1 MLTLG
6 SLFSGIGGI
15 ELGFERTGRF
25 KTIWNCEIEPYPS
38 AVLEK
43 NFPGVKNYGDITKV
57 DWSGVERPDVLVGG
71 FPCQDISVA
80 GKGAGIKEG
89 TRSGLWSEYARA
101 VRELRPRYVIVE
113 NVSMLA
119 RRGLTRVLG
128 DLAALGYDAEW
139 FTIRASDVG
148 APHRR
153 ERLFIIAHRPE
164 QPGRDVCGQNSGDRK
179 REGSPGENKWEPI
192 PAAQIGDGID
202 AAFSQSKRCADEYD
216 SKDIRETVR
225 EGNIAWN
232 KVEGVD
238 AAHADLCGCG
248 AGGDNREE
256 RPLLSTEKR
265 SDAEGCE
272 ERSGRLARPVEDADA
287 PDTAG
292 VGLHPEENKRKLEG
306 KRQGELLAGEPG
318 GLGQADAPDPEGELR
333 CEGRQAGQLRRFP
346 EFKVFENIVG
356 VKDLFNRPDIP
367 EPLVRGV
374 NDGLPKGLDG
384 FIRKER
390 TKALGNAVVP
400 AVAEVIA
407 WRVVEME
414 ASK

>member
-1 MLTLG
+1 MFNDGPTAGRSSNILKLG

-25 KTIWNCEIEPYPS
+25 KTIWHCEIEPYPS

-43 NFPGVKNYGDITKV
+43 NFPGVVNYGDITKV
-57 DWSGVERPDVLVGG
+57 DWTRVERPDVIVGG

-80 GKGAGIKEG
+80 GRGAGIKEG

-101 VRELRPRYVIVE
+101 IRELQPRYVVVE
-113 NVSMLA
+113 NVPMLA

-128 DLAALGYDAEW
+128 DIAALGYDAEW

-153 ERLFIIAHRPE
+153 ERLFIIAHNPRE
-164 QPGRDVCGQNSGDRK
+164 RIQTGEISGGACKSLFCSDAGINKNKTGVIAHRDD
-179 REGSPGENKWEPI
+179 EPGEG
-192 PAAQIGDGID
+192 AGVRLD
-202 AAFSQSKRCADEYD
+202 AG
-216 SKDIRETVR
+216 
-225 EGNIAWN
+225 EGGQPPLCRDNA
-232 KVEGVD
+232 GVD

-248 AGGDNREE
+248 AGSDNREE
-256 RPLLSTEKR
+256 RPILSTEER
-265 SDAEGCE
+265 GNAEGCKE
-272 ERSGRLARPVEDADA
+272 WSGRLARPIEDADA
-287 PDTAG
+287 PDPLGERTLRQCEDRTLQEDGRTLLSDGLQSTERIVPSRNDDCFAAFRG
-292 VGLHPEENKRKLEG
+292 VTS
-306 KRQGELLAGEPG
+306 
-318 GLGQADAPDPEGELR
+318 
-333 CEGRQAGQLRRFP
+333 
-346 EFKVFENIVG
+346 
-356 VKDLFNRPDIP
+356 VKDLFGRADIP

-400 AVAEVIA
+400 VVAQVVAE
-407 WRVVEME
+407 RVLRME
-414 ASK
+414 GLK